1 MNARLRELLRL
12 GRCGSTAR
20 GLSLRVSRLPVPGA
34 HLAAFSILGKPRRG
48 AVEVQVERE
57 HLRWVLDLRDDAQRL
72 MFLNLYETE
81 LRHRVLDEL
90 PEGGTFVDVGAN
102 VGFWSIP
109 AAYRIG
115 SAGRVLAFEPN
126 PWAAALLRRNI
137 AANPSASLAS
147 IEVFETALGR
157 EPGSAELF
165 SDDMQAG
172 SSRATLHSGAV
183 PTETPVHITVPVA
196 KLDALIEGPVDVLKI
211 DVEGHEA
218 GVLAGAHEL
227 FAVSPPHRVVLEVH
241 GGLLPHAGGSPE
253 QLVTQVE
260 SLGYR
265 AVDGDGTLGH
275 REVPR
280 PLPADF
286 FETVVFARA

>member
-1 MNARLRELLRL
+1 MNPRLRELLRL

-20 GLSLRVSRLPVPGA
+20 ALSLRVSRLPVPGA

-48 AVEVQVERE
+48 VVEVHVERE

-81 LRHRVLDEL
+81 LRNRVLDGL

-109 AAYRIG
+109 AARRIG
-115 SAGRVLAFEPN
+115 SGGRVVAFEPN

-137 AANPSASLAS
+137 AANDATALAT

-157 EPGSAELF
+157 ETGSAELF

-183 PTETPVHITVPVA
+183 PTSTPAHITVQVA
-196 KLDALIEGPVDVLKI
+196 RLGGLVEGPVDLLKI

-218 GVLAGAHEL
+218 GVLAGASEL
-227 FAVSPPHRVVLEVH
+227 FAVSPPDRVVVEVH

-253 QLVTQVE
+253 ELVAQVE

-265 AVDGDGTLGH
+265 AVDGDGALGH